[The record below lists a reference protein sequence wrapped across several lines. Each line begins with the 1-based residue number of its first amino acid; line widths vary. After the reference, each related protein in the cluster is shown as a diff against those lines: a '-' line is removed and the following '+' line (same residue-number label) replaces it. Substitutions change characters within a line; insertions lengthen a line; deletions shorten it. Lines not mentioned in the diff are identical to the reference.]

1 MDFVSREQDDEEL
14 ELEQGMDCDGQ
25 MVQVVEKKQVLEQ
38 DGQGMEVGL
47 RVVLDLVQGL
57 VVVLEQPWIH
67 DV

>member
-14 ELEQGMDCDGQ
+14 ELEQVMDFDVQ
-25 MVQVVEKKQVLEQ
+25 MVVEKKQVLEQ

-47 RVVLDLVQGL
+47 RVVLGLGQGL